1 MADPTDEELMVMF
14 QNGNTCAFERLFERY
29 RVPVFNFLFRLLHYQ
44 RESAEDVLQ
53 DIFVKL
59 AKAKDLYDPR
69 LRFRTWFFTIA
80 RNHGLNHLRSRAS
93 VNAMKTISLDAMA
106 EATESRGAQEVSGKD
121 DTFGD
126 IALKDNLV
134 LLERTIDRLPEPAR
148 DIFLLHALEGLP
160 HDEIARTLQMNPA
173 TVRTHYHRARVQLCR
188 LLAEN
193 EASCASPRGIS
204 GAAKRNS
211 AVALAEIHG
220 YSATTDKSGEGE

>member
-29 RVPVFNFLFRLLHYQ
+29 RVPIFNFLMRLLHYQ

-93 VNAMKTISLDAMA
+93 VNARKNISLDGMA
-106 EATESRGAQEVSGKD
+106 EATESRPAREVSGKN

-126 IALKDNLV
+126 IAAKDNLAR
-134 LLERTIDRLPEPAR
+134 LERTIDRLPAPAR

-160 HDEIARTLQMNPA
+160 HDEIAQTLQMNPA
-173 TVRTHYHRARVQLCR
+173 TVRTHYHRARAQLCR
-188 LLAEN
+188 WLAEN
-193 EASCASPRGIS
+193 KIEG
-204 GAAKRNS
+204 
-211 AVALAEIHG
+211 
-220 YSATTDKSGEGE
+220 DKP